1 MTTAVQVGD
10 QYLTLRTFL
19 GTEFLAS
26 AEAQEA
32 NSEAS
37 QIRMGRLNQQQF
49 NVFTIDLID
58 EILRRKEGSGA
69 PPHLPARQDFH
80 PKRNQTRQKLASLAI
95 LNFKKMG
102 CDVYFE
108 LERRYPNLLQEY
120 PSQKT
125 QGRPATL
132 IPGTPTANAPATT
145 ATPPKPP
152 TTAAASTPAP
162 KQQSSS
168 NGKSIDE
175 VMSEL
180 GKINL
185 VAQSPRTP
193 VTTAA
198 GDATSGV
205 LRDAMERM
213 RKDNAAKM
221 EALTTRINTLE
232 SELDS
237 TKRALDAARKEAH
250 ENGEDYMS
258 ARKEVETLQFEL
270 AESRKET
277 QEVRKELS
285 GVRKD
290 SSEAVATVAAVRT
303 EMSLLRQENQNS
315 VQELSTTRKE
325 LNETKRMYL
334 DTQTEANNLRAET
347 EKARQEVQNMKQT
360 NQRQMSDYIAL
371 KTDYADIKSHIADQQ
386 VLFGEVRIETTSL
399 LAEVKSLSAKNNDL
413 RNQNE
418 TLASKKDEGIKVA
431 DELAQQYDELGRN
444 FEALKIEN
452 DGLREQVQLLTGK
465 KAAITFASNGTPVV
479 TELEELPELPSLV
492 HDGVL
497 EMAAAQEYQTSVE
510 KLLRSL
516 RSDPATV
523 LPSLKLVI
531 SACKQATENIEDYE
545 TTHYKNSEVSTFESQ
560 LDDARAHFSKALTG
574 LIAATKAH
582 LSKVKDGGNGDVPAV
597 DKSISIL
604 TESVNLVARLVKTK
618 CKNPELEEY
627 AGEDEETYQQIQQL
641 KAYVEGQTATIVEG
655 IQTLLGTMRSG
666 GSGNAFLRDMN
677 GKVQGISGIVKGLLK
692 ASYDVFSKLHEEDE
706 FRVEGETVLT
716 AMASARKKLEAK
728 AGELAR
734 DPQNADVKQA
744 IGASAYDV
752 AKLVKK
758 FVALLDEV

>member
-1 MTTAVQVGD
+1 MSSAGD

-19 GTEFLAS
+19 GQDFLS
-26 AEAQEA
+26 SPDAQDA

-58 EILRRKEGSGA
+58 EILRRKEGPGA

-108 LERRYPNLLQEY
+108 LERRHPNLLQEY
-120 PSQKT
+120 PAQQPRTATAAAATPAPNT
-125 QGRPATL
+125 QTL
-132 IPGTPTANAPATT
+132 AN

-152 TTAAASTPAP
+152 TTTPAL

-185 VAQSPRTP
+185 VAPTPRTP

-232 SELDS
+232 TELDT
-237 TKRALDAARKEAH
+237 TKRALEAARKEAH

-258 ARKEVETLQFEL
+258 ARKEVEGLQFEL

-285 GVRKD
+285 TVRKD

-334 DTQTEANNLRAET
+334 DSQTEANNLRAET
-347 EKARQEVQNMKQT
+347 EKARQEVINIKQA
-360 NQRQMSDYIAL
+360 NQRQMSDYVAL

-418 TLASKKDEGIKVA
+418 TLASKKDEGIKMA
-431 DELAQQYDELGRN
+431 DELAQQYDELVRN

-452 DGLREQVQLLTGK
+452 DGLREQVQLLSGK
-465 KAAITFASNGTPVV
+465 KAVVTYGADGAAVV
-479 TELEELPELPSLV
+479 TELEELPEMTPLV
-492 HDGVL
+492 HEGVL
-497 EMAAAQEYQTSVE
+497 EMTAAQTYHNVTE
-510 KLLRSL
+510 KLLRAV
-516 RSDPATV
+516 RTDPSTV
-523 LPSLKLVI
+523 LPSLKAVI
-531 SACKQATENIEDYE
+531 AACKQATENIEDYE
-545 TTHYKNSEVSTFESQ
+545 TTHYKNHEVSTFESQ

-582 LSKVKDGGNGDVPAV
+582 ISKSKDGAKGDASAV
-597 DKSISIL
+597 DKAVSIL
-604 TESVNLVARLVKTK
+604 TESINLVARLVKTK

-627 AGEDEETYQQIQQL
+627 GGEDEETYQRIQQL
-641 KAYVEGQTATIVEG
+641 KEYVEGQTATIVEG
-655 IQTLLGTMRSG
+655 IQSLLGTMRSG
-666 GSGNAFLRDMN
+666 GSGTAFLREMN
-677 GKVQGISGIVKGLLK
+677 GKVQGISGIVKGMLK
-692 ASYDVFSKLHEEDE
+692 ASHEVFSKLNEEDE
-706 FRVEGETVLT
+706 FRVECESVLT

-728 AGELAR
+728 AGELGR
-734 DPQNADVKQA
+734 DPQNSDVKQA